1 MAALMQQLGV
11 APPPPPQAAT
21 SEEPETP
28 GEPENE

>member
-21 SEEPETP
+21 SEESETP